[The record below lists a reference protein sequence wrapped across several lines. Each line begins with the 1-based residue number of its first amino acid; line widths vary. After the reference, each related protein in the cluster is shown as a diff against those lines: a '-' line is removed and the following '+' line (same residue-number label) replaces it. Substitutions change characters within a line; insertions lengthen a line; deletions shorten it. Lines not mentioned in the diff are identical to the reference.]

1 MEGDSVITRWHGI
14 NGIKFMKDMLYN
26 GFKEGDE
33 KVTLTVERRHDSV
46 SRMWLTLAWTAAD
59 GSKQEVA
66 ASTFD
71 LVFHRAAERESQIEA
86 RLREEPP
93 KS

>member
-33 KVTLTVERRHDSV
+33 KVTLTVERRPDSV
-46 SRMWLTLAWTAAD
+46 SRMWLNLSWCATD
-59 GSKQEVA
+59 GSRQEVA
-66 ASTFD
+66 ASTFE
-71 LVFHRAAERESQIEA
+71 LVFHRAAEREAQIEA
-86 RLREEPP
+86 KLREPP
-93 KS
+93 K

>member
-1 MEGDSVITRWHGI
+1 MISRWHSI

-33 KVTLTVERRHDSV
+33 KVTLTVERRHDAV
-46 SRMWLTLAWTAAD
+46 SRMWLILGWTGAD
-59 GSKQEVA
+59 GSRQEVA

-71 LVFHRAAERESQIEA
+71 LVFRRAVELEQQIEA
-86 RLREEPP
+86 KCREEP
-93 KS
+93 K